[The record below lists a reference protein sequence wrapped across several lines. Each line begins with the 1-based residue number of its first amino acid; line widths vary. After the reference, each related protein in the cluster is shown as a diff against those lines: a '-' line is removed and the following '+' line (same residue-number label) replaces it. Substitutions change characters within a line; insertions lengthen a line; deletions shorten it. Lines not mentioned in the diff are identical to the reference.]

1 MNSVET
7 HVNDEGA
14 VRPGSGELLMC
25 AGYGLDRDSSCI
37 ADARHRAA
45 VFLEEARAEHRM
57 PISDRAK
64 DLTGLVVSELVTNAY
79 KYAPGMVLVELRVTN
94 GSVDIIVWDSDP
106 ALPTV
111 QTADPDRVGHHG
123 VEIIKAIA
131 EDLFVERGEGGKCVT
146 ARIALSD
153 SLSPV

>member
-7 HVNDEGA
+7 HVNGEDG
-14 VRPGSGELLMC
+14 VRPDSGGLLMC

-45 VFLEEARAEHRM
+45 VFLEEARTEHRV
-57 PISDRAK
+57 PVSDRAK

-79 KYAPGMVLVELRVTN
+79 KYAPGMVLVEVRVTA
-94 GSVDIIVWDSDP
+94 GSVDIVVWDSDP
-106 ALPTV
+106 AVPTV
-111 QTADPDRVGHHG
+111 QGADPDRIGHHG
-123 VEIIKAIA
+123 VEIIRAIA
-131 EDLFVERGEGGKCVT
+131 EDLFVERGEEGKCVT